1 MSSSQTVE
9 AAQGFRPPNPIGSGR
24 CLAWGQSAGY
34 RGGMTSVPSATTPP
48 TFATEAAAL
57 LRELEAATTQLARA
71 ETIPYEVALL
81 VKELGDRL
89 HASDPIAG
97 MPSVA
102 PDVRT
107 ELLAAA
113 LLCRDA
119 VENGSRRE
127 LRLQLEHV
135 RHLVRDVVD
144 EAPANPDRD
153 PREMLRWLVEV
164 VGAPQGEIAELLR
177 VAPRSLQ
184 RWLSEKDR
192 SAPTGDDLARVSVVT
207 AIVAHLRHSFTGPGT
222 LHWFTRPHP
231 ALGNRPPAGLLDD
244 PLTYPQLTALAS
256 RARSMLAG

>member
-1 MSSSQTVE
+1 
-9 AAQGFRPPNPIGSGR
+9 
-24 CLAWGQSAGY
+24 
-34 RGGMTSVPSATTPP
+34 MTSVDTATSPP
-48 TFATEAAAL
+48 TFAAEAAAL
-57 LRELEAATTQLARA
+57 LRELGAATTQLARTEA
-71 ETIPYEVALL
+71 IPYEVGVL
-81 VKELGDRL
+81 VKELGERL

-127 LRLQLEHV
+127 LRLHLEHV

-144 EAPANPDRD
+144 EAPANPDRN
-153 PREMLRWLVEV
+153 PREIARWLVEV
-164 VGAPQGEIAELLR
+164 TGAPQTEIADLLK

-184 RWLSEKDR
+184 RWLSDKER
-192 SAPTGDDLARVSVVT
+192 SAPSGDDLARLSVVA
-207 AIVAHLRHSFTGPGT
+207 AIVAQLRHSFTGPGT

-231 ALGNRPPAGLLDD
+231 ALGDRPPADLLAD
-244 PLTYPQLTALAS
+244 PLTYPQLMALAS